1 MPSLPRRP
9 DPRLL
14 LMTFRSLFWLLF
26 LAPATAGA
34 QAITEYPILTP
45 GAGPISITTGPDGS
59 LWFTEFNAS
68 SNNIGRITTAGVIT
82 EYSIPGSIEM
92 ESAGIVTGSDGN
104 LWFTLADF
112 DLGEAAAIGRITPDG
127 AITEFPL
134 SNPLSGPLG
143 IAAGSDGNLWF
154 TEANIN
160 GNKIG
165 RITLAGVITEF
176 PIPTQGYPAGIA
188 AGPDANLWFTH
199 YANKIGRITTGGII
213 TEFSIPTPASQPS
226 GITAGPDGNL
236 WFTEFAVNKI
246 GRITTGGIITEFSIP
261 TPASQPSGIT
271 AGPDGNLWF
280 TERAAN
286 KIGRITTTGVIT
298 EFPIPTLGSDP
309 TWITAG
315 PDGNLWFTELH
326 GNKIGRIT
334 TGGVS
339 PTCTP
344 DEHTLCLNNG
354 RFSVTASFQVA
365 PTGPTFPA
373 PAVGLT
379 RESGYFWFFNS
390 DNVEL
395 MIKVLDGGSIN
406 GNFWVFYGALSDVG
420 YTITV
425 TDTVTGIVKTYT
437 NPSGTLASVADTSAF
452 SREASEP
459 EGMEGMPRAGLTE
472 RIETRSAAELYAMY
486 AALSQVKPAA
496 TAGPCD
502 SEHLCLYNGRFR
514 VTVTFSVPSQGIS
527 GTGLI
532 VPITPDTG
540 YLSFFTLDNIDLVIK
555 VLDGQA
561 INGHFWVFYG
571 ALTNVEYTITVTD
584 TETGT
589 FKTYTNP
596 SGQLASVA
604 DTAAF

>member
-1 MPSLPRRP
+1 MRVGVAACWLSL
-9 DPRLL
+9 
-14 LMTFRSLFWLLF
+14 
-26 LAPATAGA
+26 ATALAA
-34 QAITEYPILTP
+34 QTITEYPIPTP
-45 GAGPISITTGPDGS
+45 GAGPFGITAGPDGS
-59 LWFTEFNAS
+59 LWFTEFNVN
-68 SNNIGRITTAGVIT
+68 SNRIGRVTTAGVIT
-82 EYSIPGSIEM
+82 DYSIPSSSGT

-112 DLGEAAAIGRITPDG
+112 DLGEAAAIGRITPAG

-134 SNPLSGPLG
+134 SNPLSGPAG

-176 PIPTQGYPAGIA
+176 PIPTQGYPTGIA

-271 AGPDGNLWF
+271 AGPDGTLWF

-309 TWITAG
+309 TGITAG

-344 DEHTLCLNNG
+344 DAHTLCLNQG
-354 RFSVTASFQVA
+354 RFAVTATFQQS
-365 PTGPTFPA
+365 PEGPLTLA
-373 PAVGLT
+373 NAVPLT
-379 RESGYFWFFNS
+379 DQSGYFWFFEPA
-390 DNVEL
+390 NVEL
-395 MIKVLDGGSIN
+395 IAKVLN
-406 GNFWVFYGALSDVG
+406 GCSSNSAYWVFAAGLTNVG
-420 YTITV
+420 VTLTV
-425 TDTVTGIVKTYT
+425 TDLNTGDQKPYG
-437 NPSGTLASVADTSAF
+437 SAAGTPFAPIQDTSAF
-452 SREASEP
+452 STCP
-459 EGMEGMPRAGLTE
+459 
-472 RIETRSAAELYAMY
+472 
-486 AALSQVKPAA
+486 
-496 TAGPCD
+496 
-502 SEHLCLYNGRFR
+502 
-514 VTVTFSVPSQGIS
+514 
-527 GTGLI
+527 
-532 VPITPDTG
+532 
-540 YLSFFTLDNIDLVIK
+540 
-555 VLDGQA
+555 
-561 INGHFWVFYG
+561 
-571 ALTNVEYTITVTD
+571 
-584 TETGT
+584 
-589 FKTYTNP
+589 
-596 SGQLASVA
+596 
-604 DTAAF
+604 